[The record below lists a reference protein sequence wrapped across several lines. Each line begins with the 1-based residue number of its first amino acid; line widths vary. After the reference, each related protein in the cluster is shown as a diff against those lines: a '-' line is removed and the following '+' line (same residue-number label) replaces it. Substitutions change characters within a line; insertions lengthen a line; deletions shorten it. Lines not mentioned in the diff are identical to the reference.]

1 MSGKRHARV
10 KHGSVLD
17 FAVVRHMRS
26 MMTVLAGTLAFA
38 CSEPPLVAPLPVELI
53 LGISAP
59 GEVDPSATVYL
70 SVYHAWTGEG
80 ELRHPLEFIESVET
94 KLGTSTITFNY
105 PPEGGEGL
113 VVYAWVDTDGDAIH
127 CTPAGRRDLAD
138 LAEVGEFPSEQV
150 SVSLFLEVPCAGP
163 EWFFPGPVPKQVQQ
177 QPGYV
182 PTVLITGSN
191 RGLGLEF
198 TRQYAEAGWKVI
210 ATARRPDA
218 AEELQA
224 LAEAH
229 PKLVIEQ
236 LDVTDFDMIE
246 ALATKYR
253 NQPIDVLLNN
263 AGIAG
268 DPSPQQVFLKFDYE
282 LFDPFIQ
289 TNAVGP
295 AKISEAFLSNLEIS
309 ERKTIAA
316 ISSTAGSFTELDAG
330 ASPGTT
336 FYRVSKAA
344 LNMFMVEIAA
354 ALEKRGVTV
363 VLLNPGMVD
372 TRGGIL
378 VEMNEKMNLG
388 LTITPIEESI
398 SGMIEIIASMS
409 LEDSGKMYQYSGEP
423 MGF

>member
-10 KHGSVLD
+10 GHGLVSD

-26 MMTVLAGTLAFA
+26 IITVLSGALVFA
-38 CSEPPLVAPLPVELI
+38 CSEAPVAPLPVELT

-59 GEVDPSATVYL
+59 ADVDPSATVYL
-70 SVYHAWTGEG
+70 TVYHAWTGEG
-80 ELRHPLEFIESVET
+80 DLRHPLEMIESFET
-94 KLGTSTITFNY
+94 KLGTSTFTFNY
-105 PPEGGEGL
+105 PVEGGEGL
-113 VVYAWVDTDGDAIH
+113 VVYAWVDTDGDAVH

-138 LAEVGEFPSEQV
+138 LAEVGKFPSEQA

-177 QPGYV
+177 RPGYV

-229 PKLVIEQ
+229 SNLVIEQ

-246 ALATKYR
+246 ALATKYQD
-253 NQPIDVLLNN
+253 QPIDVLLNN

-268 DPSPQQVFLKFDYE
+268 DPSPQQVFRKFDYE
-282 LFDPFIQ
+282 YFESYIR
-289 TNAVGP
+289 TNAIGP
-295 AKISEAFLSNLEIS
+295 AKISEAFLSNVQAS
-309 ERKTIAA
+309 EEKIIAV
-316 ISSTAGSFTELDAG
+316 ITSRAGSFTEAEAG
-330 ASPGTT
+330 GIPGTT

-372 TRGGIL
+372 TRGGLL

-398 SGMIEIIASMS
+398 SGMIEIISS
-409 LEDSGKMYQYSGEP
+409 IPLEDSGIMHQYSGEP
-423 MGF
+423 MSF